1 MDHTHHHHGIA
12 SQLTSRFI
20 WLGAALAGLGILA
33 IAVPW
38 AAATF
43 VDFMVAGSLLAAGVT
58 QLGAAAGTYTWRG
71 FWLTVLCGGLSLVAG
86 TAMLAIPAEGVHAMT
101 TFVGLV
107 LLFEAAAKLTA
118 AFSLPRDFPWG
129 WVLADGLITS
139 LLGGMLLTSPT
150 QTSGVLL
157 GTLIGINLLAS
168 GAAFLGSG
176 LSLRSRLG

>member
-1 MDHTHHHHGIA
+1 MALAPHHGPI
-12 SQLTSRFI
+12 SRLKTRLV
-20 WLGAALAGLGILA
+20 WLGLALALLGILA

-38 AAATF
+38 GAATF

-58 QLGAAAGTYTWRG
+58 QLGAAAGTYSWRG

-101 TFVGLV
+101 TFLGLV

-118 AFSLPRDFPWG
+118 AFSLSGDFPWG
-129 WVLADGLITS
+129 WVLADGLITAV
-139 LLGGMLLTSPT
+139 LGGMLLLSPT
-150 QTSGVLL
+150 PQSGVFL

-176 LSLRSRLG
+176 LWLQERLG

>member
-1 MDHTHHHHGIA
+1 MDLVHHHGPI
-12 SQLTSRFI
+12 SRLKTRLI
-20 WLGAALAGLGILA
+20 WLGVGLTLVGILA

-38 AAATF
+38 GVATF
-43 VDFMVAGSLLAAGVT
+43 VDFMVAGSLLAAGVI
-58 QLGAAAGTYTWRG
+58 QLGAAASTYSWRG

-101 TFVGLV
+101 TFIGLV

-118 AFSLPRDFPWG
+118 AFSLSRDFPWG
-129 WVLADGLITS
+129 WLLADGLITAV
-139 LLGGMLLTSPT
+139 LGGMLLMSTTP
-150 QTSGVLL
+150 QSGVLL

-176 LSLRSRLG
+176 LWLRERLG

>member
-1 MDHTHHHHGIA
+1 MDHAHHHHGIG
-12 SQLTSRFI
+12 SQLKSRLL
-20 WLGAALAGLGILA
+20 WLGGSLTLLGILA

-58 QLGAAAGTYTWRG
+58 QLAAAASTYSWRG

-118 AFSLPRDFPWG
+118 GFSLPRDFPWG
-129 WVLADGLITS
+129 WVLADGLITAV
-139 LLGGMLLTSPT
+139 LGGMLLMSPT
-150 QTSGVLL
+150 QQSGVFL

-176 LSLRSRLG
+176 LWLRERLG